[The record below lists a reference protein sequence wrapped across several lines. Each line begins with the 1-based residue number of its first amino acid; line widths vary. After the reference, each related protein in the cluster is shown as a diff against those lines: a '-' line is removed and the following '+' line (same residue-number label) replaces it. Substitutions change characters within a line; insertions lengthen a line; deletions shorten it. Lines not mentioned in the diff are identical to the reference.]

1 MFDFETTISGIE
13 FKARQLAEEVAR
25 LRRMVEERDIR
36 LMELNE
42 TVKNREITINKL
54 KEENKLVKLG
64 NRLTEG
70 RDSAELKLKIN
81 EMIRIIDRSLETIEG
96 WRPDEEG
103 ERE

>member
-25 LRRMVEERDIR
+25 LRHMVEERDIR

-42 TVKNREITINKL
+42 TVKNRDITINKL

>member
-25 LRRMVEERDIR
+25 LRHMVEERDIR

>member
-25 LRRMVEERDIR
+25 LRHMVEERDIR

-103 ERE
+103 KRE